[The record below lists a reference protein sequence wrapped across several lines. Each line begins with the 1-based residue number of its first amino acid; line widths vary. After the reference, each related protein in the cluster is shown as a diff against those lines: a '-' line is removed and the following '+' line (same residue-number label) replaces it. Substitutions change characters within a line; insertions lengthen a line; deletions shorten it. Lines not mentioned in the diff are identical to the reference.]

1 MILILTVCWN
11 NHVKIWIDLVI
22 ILSTSLA
29 ELNPALIPVSLYIH
43 MPWCVRKCPYC
54 DFNSHAVPEGKLSL
68 ELEQEYLHA
77 LVEDFK
83 TQVDFAQGRAIHSVF
98 IGGGTPSLI
107 SAPGYQWLFTQLQ
120 AIIPFEADCEITLE
134 ANPGTVEHD
143 PFAGYLAAGINRLSL
158 GVQSFNTEHLKRLGR
173 IHSNEDALFAIGLA
187 HEAGFQRI
195 NVDLMHG
202 LPEQTLEQAL
212 NDLKLAV
219 EHGATHISWYQLTIE
234 PNTVFFRTQPVLPLD
249 EVLEDIQEQGERY
262 LKAQG
267 FVNYEVSAWRKE
279 LSSAHSLNYWQ
290 FGDYLAIGAGAHG
303 KVTRPDGVYRF
314 QKTRLPKDYLAK
326 VPAEHLQL
334 KRIEESE
341 LPFEFMM
348 NALRL
353 NNGVDTK
360 LYSERTGLSVEHL
373 NGLLD
378 SLRQRHLMV
387 EDISRIACTE
397 QGHIFLNSVLEE
409 FL

>member
-1 MILILTVCWN
+1 
-11 NHVKIWIDLVI
+11 
-22 ILSTSLA
+22 LA
-29 ELNPALIPVSLYIH
+29 DLNPALVPMSLYIH

-54 DFNSHAVPEGKLSL
+54 DFNSHAVPDGKLSL
-68 ELEQEYLHA
+68 DLEQQYLQA

-83 TQVDFAQGRAIHSVF
+83 TQLDFAQGRQIHSVF

-107 SAPGYQWLFTQLQ
+107 SAKGYVWLFEQLKS
-120 AIIPFEADCEITLE
+120 IIPFEDGCEITLE

-143 PFAGYLAAGINRLSL
+143 PFTGYLEAGINRLSI
-158 GVQSFNTEHLKRLGR
+158 GVQSFNTDHLKKLGR
-173 IHSNEDALFAIGLA
+173 IHSNDDAINAIHLA
-187 HEAGFQRI
+187 RDAGFERI

-212 NDLKLAV
+212 LDLKLAV
-219 EHGATHISWYQLTIE
+219 ENGATHVSWYQLTIE
-234 PNTVFFRTQPVLPLD
+234 PNTVFFRTQPILPVED
-249 EVLEDIQEQGERY
+249 VLEDIQEQGEAY

-279 LSSAHSLNYWQ
+279 KPSAHNLNYWQ

-303 KVTRPDGVYRF
+303 KVTQPDGVYRF

-326 VPAEHLQL
+326 VPAEHLQF
-334 KRIEESE
+334 KRIENEDM
-341 LPFEFMM
+341 PFEFMM

-353 NNGVDTK
+353 NDGVEAK
-360 LYSERTGLSVEHL
+360 LYHERTGLNLADLDELL
-373 NGLLD
+373 N
-378 SLRQRHLMV
+378 SLRARKLMV
-387 EDISRIACTE
+387 EDQNRLSCTE
-397 QGHIFLNSVLEE
+397 QGHVFLNSVLEE

>member
-1 MILILTVCWN
+1 M
-11 NHVKIWIDLVI
+11 
-22 ILSTSLA
+22 A
-29 ELNPALIPVSLYIH
+29 ELNPAAVPLSLYIH

-54 DFNSHAVPEGKLSL
+54 DFNSHAVPDGQLSL
-68 ELEQEYLHA
+68 ELEQEYLRA

-83 TQVDFAQGRAIHSVF
+83 TQVDFAQGRQIHSVF

-107 SAPGYQWLFTQLQ
+107 SAPGYQWLFDQLK
-120 AIIPFEADCEITLE
+120 AIIPFAEGCEITLE

-143 PFAGYLAAGINRLSL
+143 PFAGYLQAGINRLSI
-158 GVQSFNTEHLKRLGR
+158 GVQSFNTAHLKRLGR
-173 IHSNEDALFAIGLA
+173 IHSNEDAISAIGLA
-187 HEAGFQRI
+187 REAGFQRI

-212 NDLKLAV
+212 HDLKLAV
-219 EHGATHISWYQLTIE
+219 EQGATHISWYQLTIE
-234 PNTVFFRTQPVLPLD
+234 PNTVFFRTQPILPVD
-249 EVLEDIQEQGERY
+249 EVLEDIQEQGELY

-267 FVNYEVSAWRKE
+267 FINYEVSAWRKE
-279 LSSAHSLNYWQ
+279 LPSAHNLNYWQ

-303 KVTRPDGVYRF
+303 KVTQPDGVYRF

-326 VPAEHLQL
+326 VPAEHLQF
-334 KRIEESE
+334 KRIEDAD

-353 NNGVDTK
+353 NQGVKAK
-360 LYSERTGLSVEHL
+360 LYAERTGLGLDRL
-373 NGLLD
+373 NELLS
-378 SLRQRHLMV
+378 SLRDRILMV
-387 EDISRIACTE
+387 DDQDRLSCTE

>member
-1 MILILTVCWN
+1 M
-11 NHVKIWIDLVI
+11 
-22 ILSTSLA
+22 A
-29 ELNPALIPVSLYIH
+29 ELNPAVIPLSLYIH

-54 DFNSHAVPEGKLSL
+54 DFNSHAVPDGELSL

-83 TQVDFAQGRAIHSVF
+83 TQVDFAQGRQINSVF

-107 SAPGYQWLFTQLQ
+107 STQGYQWLFDQLQ
-120 AIIPFEADCEITLE
+120 AIIPFAEGCEITLE

-143 PFAGYLAAGINRLSL
+143 PFAGYLQAGINRLSI
-158 GVQSFNTEHLKRLGR
+158 GVQSFNTDHLKRLGR
-173 IHSNEDALFAIGLA
+173 IHSNEDAISAIGLA
-187 HEAGFQRI
+187 REAGFQRI

-202 LPEQTLEQAL
+202 LPEQTLDQAL
-212 NDLKLAV
+212 HDLKLAV
-219 EHGATHISWYQLTIE
+219 ENGATHISWYQLTIE
-234 PNTVFFRTQPVLPLD
+234 PNTVFFRTQPILPVD
-249 EVLEDIQEQGERY
+249 DVLEEIQEQGEIY

-267 FVNYEVSAWRKE
+267 FINYEVSAWRKE
-279 LSSAHSLNYWQ
+279 LPSAHNLNYWQ

-303 KVTRPDGVYRF
+303 KVTQPDGVYRF

-326 VPAEHLQL
+326 VPAEHLQF
-334 KRIEESE
+334 KRIEAEE
-341 LPFEFMM
+341 MPFEFMM

-353 NNGVDTK
+353 NQGVEAK
-360 LYSERTGLSVEHL
+360 FYIERTGQSLDTLQDLLS
-373 NGLLD
+373 
-378 SLRQRHLMV
+378 SLRKRKLMI
-387 EDISRIACTE
+387 DDQNRLACTE

>member
-1 MILILTVCWN
+1 MIS
-11 NHVKIWIDLVI
+11 
-22 ILSTSLA
+22 LS
-29 ELNPALIPVSLYIH
+29 ELNPANVPLSLYIH

-54 DFNSHAVPEGKLSL
+54 DFNSHAVPDGKLSL
-68 ELEQEYLHA
+68 DLEQEYLQA

-83 TQVDFAQGRAIHSVF
+83 TQIDFAQGRKIHSVF

-107 SAPGYQWLFTQLQ
+107 SAKGYEWLFTELK
-120 AIIPFEADCEITLE
+120 ALLPFEDGCEITLE

-143 PFAGYLAAGINRLSL
+143 PFAGYLNAGINRLSI
-158 GVQSFNTEHLKRLGR
+158 GVQSFNTDHLQKLGR
-173 IHSNEDALFAIGLA
+173 IHSNDDAISAIKNA
-187 HEAGFQRI
+187 KEAGFERV

-212 NDLKLAV
+212 LDLKLAV
-219 EHGATHISWYQLTIE
+219 ESGATHVSWYQLTIE
-234 PNTVFFRTQPVLPLD
+234 PNTVFFRTQPILPVD
-249 EVLEDIQEQGERY
+249 DVLEDIQERGEAY

-279 LSSAHSLNYWQ
+279 KPSAHNLNYWK

-303 KVTRPDGVYRF
+303 KVTQKDGVYRF

-326 VPAEHLQL
+326 VPAENLQY
-334 KRIEESE
+334 KRIEKEDM
-341 LPFEFMM
+341 PFEFMM

-353 NNGVDTK
+353 NHGVDAK
-360 LYSERTGLSVEHL
+360 LYAERTGYSLDDLSE
-373 NGLLD
+373 LLA
-378 SLRQRHLMV
+378 SLRKRKLMV
-387 EDISRIACTE
+387 DDENCISCTE
-397 QGHIFLNSVLEE
+397 QGHVFLNSVLEE

>member
-1 MILILTVCWN
+1 MA
-11 NHVKIWIDLVI
+11 D
-22 ILSTSLA
+22 
-29 ELNPALIPVSLYIH
+29 LNPALVPLSLYIH

-54 DFNSHAVPEGKLSL
+54 DFNSHAVPDGKLSL
-68 ELEQEYLHA
+68 DLEQQYLQA

-83 TQVDFAQGRAIHSVF
+83 TQLDFAQGRQIHSVF

-107 SAPGYQWLFTQLQ
+107 SAKGYVWLFEQLKH
-120 AIIPFEADCEITLE
+120 IIPFEDGCEITLE

-143 PFAGYLAAGINRLSL
+143 PFAGYLEAGINRLSI
-158 GVQSFNTEHLKRLGR
+158 GVQSFNTDHLKKLGR
-173 IHSNEDALFAIGLA
+173 IHSNDDAVNAIHLA
-187 HEAGFQRI
+187 RDAGFERI

-212 NDLKLAV
+212 LDLKLAV
-219 EHGATHISWYQLTIE
+219 ENGAMHVSWYQLTIE
-234 PNTVFFRTQPVLPLD
+234 PNTVFFRTQPVLPVED
-249 EVLEDIQEQGERY
+249 VLEDIQEQGEAY

-279 LSSAHSLNYWQ
+279 KPSAHNLNYWQ

-303 KVTRPDGVYRF
+303 KVTQPDGVYRF

-326 VPAEHLQL
+326 IPAEHLQF
-334 KRIEESE
+334 KRIENEDM
-341 LPFEFMM
+341 PFEFMM

-353 NNGVDTK
+353 NEGVDAK
-360 LYSERTGLSVEHL
+360 LYHERTGLNLENL
-373 NGLLD
+373 GELLT
-378 SLRQRHLMV
+378 SLRSRKLMV
-387 EDISRIACTE
+387 EDQNRLSCTE
-397 QGHIFLNSVLEE
+397 QGHVFLNSVLEE

>member
-1 MILILTVCWN
+1 M
-11 NHVKIWIDLVI
+11 
-22 ILSTSLA
+22 A
-29 ELNPALIPVSLYIH
+29 ELNPALIPLSLYIH

-54 DFNSHAVPEGKLSL
+54 DFNSHAVPDGELSL
-68 ELEQEYLHA
+68 ELEREYLHA

-83 TQVDFAQGRAIHSVF
+83 TQVDFAQGRSIHSVF

-107 SAPGYQWLFTQLQ
+107 SAAGYQWLFTELK
-120 AIIPFEADCEITLE
+120 ALIPFEENCEITLE

-143 PFAGYLAAGINRLSL
+143 PFAGYLAAGINRLSI
-158 GVQSFNTEHLKRLGR
+158 GVQSFNKENMKKLGR
-173 IHSNEDALFAIGLA
+173 IHSNEDAISAIGLA
-187 HEAGFQRI
+187 RDAGFQRI

-219 EHGATHISWYQLTIE
+219 ENGATHISWYQLTIE
-234 PNTVFFRTQPVLPLD
+234 PNTVFFRTQPILPVD
-249 EVLEDIQEQGERY
+249 EVLEEIQEQGEAY
-262 LKAQG
+262 LKANG
-267 FVNYEVSAWRKE
+267 FINYEVSAWRKE
-279 LSSAHSLNYWQ
+279 LPSAHNLNYWQ

-303 KVTRPDGVYRF
+303 KVTQLDGVYRF

-326 VPAEHLQL
+326 VPAEHLQF
-334 KRIEESE
+334 KRIEAADM
-341 LPFEFMM
+341 PFEFMM

-353 NNGVDTK
+353 NDGVEAK
-360 LYSERTGLSVEHL
+360 LYLERTGYSLDTMNE
-373 NGLLD
+373 LLT
-378 SLRQRHLMV
+378 SLRQRQLMV
-387 EDISRIACTE
+387 EDTKRLTCTE

>member
-1 MILILTVCWN
+1 M
-11 NHVKIWIDLVI
+11 
-22 ILSTSLA
+22 
-29 ELNPALIPVSLYIH
+29 SLYIH

-54 DFNSHAVPEGKLSL
+54 DFNSHAVPDGKLSL
-68 ELEQEYLHA
+68 DLEQQYLQA

-83 TQVDFAQGRAIHSVF
+83 TQLDFAQGRQIHSVF

-107 SAPGYQWLFTQLQ
+107 SAKGYVWLFEQLKS
-120 AIIPFEADCEITLE
+120 IIPFEDGCEITLE

-143 PFAGYLAAGINRLSL
+143 PFTGYLEAGINRLSI
-158 GVQSFNTEHLKRLGR
+158 GVQSFNTDHLKKLGR
-173 IHSNEDALFAIGLA
+173 IHSNDDAINAIHLA
-187 HEAGFQRI
+187 RDAGFERI

-212 NDLKLAV
+212 LDLKLAV
-219 EHGATHISWYQLTIE
+219 ENGATHVSWYQLTIE
-234 PNTVFFRTQPVLPLD
+234 PNTVFFRTQPILPVED
-249 EVLEDIQEQGERY
+249 VLEDIQEQGEAY

-279 LSSAHSLNYWQ
+279 KPSAHNLNYWQ

-303 KVTRPDGVYRF
+303 KVTQPDGVYRF

-326 VPAEHLQL
+326 VPAEHLQF
-334 KRIEESE
+334 KRIENEDM
-341 LPFEFMM
+341 PFEFMM

-353 NNGVDTK
+353 NDGVEAK
-360 LYSERTGLSVEHL
+360 LYHERTGLNLADLDELL
-373 NGLLD
+373 N
-378 SLRQRHLMV
+378 SLRARKLMV
-387 EDISRIACTE
+387 EDQNRLSCTE
-397 QGHIFLNSVLEE
+397 QGHVFLNSVLEE

>member
-1 MILILTVCWN
+1 M
-11 NHVKIWIDLVI
+11 
-22 ILSTSLA
+22 A
-29 ELNPALIPVSLYIH
+29 ELNPAVIPLSLYIH

-54 DFNSHAVPEGKLSL
+54 DFNSHAVPDGELSL

-83 TQVDFAQGRAIHSVF
+83 TQFDFAQGRQIHSVF

-107 SAPGYQWLFTQLQ
+107 SAQGYQWLFDQLQ
-120 AIIPFEADCEITLE
+120 AIIPFAEGCEITLE

-143 PFAGYLAAGINRLSL
+143 PFAGYLQAGINRLSI
-158 GVQSFNTEHLKRLGR
+158 GVQSFNTDHLKRLGR
-173 IHSNEDALFAIGLA
+173 IHSNEDAISAIGLA
-187 HEAGFQRI
+187 REAGFQRI

-202 LPEQTLEQAL
+202 LPEQTLDQAL
-212 NDLKLAV
+212 HDLKLAV
-219 EHGATHISWYQLTIE
+219 ENGATHISWYQLTIE
-234 PNTVFFRTQPVLPLD
+234 PNTVFFRTQPILPVD
-249 EVLEDIQEQGERY
+249 DVLEEIQEQGEIY

-267 FVNYEVSAWRKE
+267 FINYEVSAWRKE
-279 LSSAHSLNYWQ
+279 LPSAHNLNYWQ

-303 KVTRPDGVYRF
+303 KVTQPDGVYRF

-326 VPAEHLQL
+326 VPAEHLQF
-334 KRIEESE
+334 KRIEAAEM
-341 LPFEFMM
+341 PFEFMM

-353 NNGVDTK
+353 NQGVEAK
-360 LYSERTGLSVEHL
+360 FYIERTGQSLDTLQDLLS
-373 NGLLD
+373 
-378 SLRQRHLMV
+378 SLRKRKLMI
-387 EDISRIACTE
+387 DDQNRLACTE

>member
-1 MILILTVCWN
+1 M
-11 NHVKIWIDLVI
+11 
-22 ILSTSLA
+22 A
-29 ELNPALIPVSLYIH
+29 ELNPALIPLSLYIH

-54 DFNSHAVPEGKLSL
+54 DFNSHAVPDGKLSL
-68 ELEQEYLHA
+68 DLEREYLHA

-83 TQVDFAQGRAIHSVF
+83 TQVDFAQGRSIHSVF

-107 SAPGYQWLFTQLQ
+107 SAAGYKWLFTELK
-120 AIIPFEADCEITLE
+120 ALIPFEENCEITLE

-143 PFAGYLAAGINRLSL
+143 PFAGYLAAGINRLSI
-158 GVQSFNTEHLKRLGR
+158 GVQSFNTEHLKKLGR
-173 IHSNEDALFAIGLA
+173 IHSNEDAISAIGLA
-187 HEAGFQRI
+187 RDAGFQRI

-219 EHGATHISWYQLTIE
+219 ENGATHISWYQLTIE
-234 PNTVFFRTQPVLPLD
+234 PNTVFFRTQPILPVD
-249 EVLEDIQEQGERY
+249 EVLEEIQEQGEAY
-262 LKAQG
+262 LKANG
-267 FVNYEVSAWRKE
+267 FINYEVSAWRKE
-279 LSSAHSLNYWQ
+279 LPSAHNLNYWQ

-303 KVTRPDGVYRF
+303 KVTQPDGVYRF

-326 VPAEHLQL
+326 VPAEHLQF
-334 KRIEESE
+334 KRIEVADM
-341 LPFEFMM
+341 PFEFMM

-353 NNGVDTK
+353 NEGVEAK
-360 LYSERTGLSVEHL
+360 LYLERTGYSLDTL
-373 NGLLD
+373 NELLT
-378 SLRQRHLMV
+378 SLRQRQLMV
-387 EDISRIACTE
+387 EDTERLACTE